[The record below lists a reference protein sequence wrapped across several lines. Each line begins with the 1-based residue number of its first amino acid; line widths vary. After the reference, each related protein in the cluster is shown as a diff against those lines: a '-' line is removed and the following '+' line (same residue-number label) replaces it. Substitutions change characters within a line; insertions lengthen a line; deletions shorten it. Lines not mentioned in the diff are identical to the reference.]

1 MNQDAILSVGND
13 PYLINFFNNLVQIPH
28 AESVVSSKPDAD
40 STLNFYEHP
49 SDFLPVMG
57 DVRAGAIAR
66 ALNDIKG
73 NAPTKEEPP
82 LTKID
87 YSVLGV

>member
-40 STLNFYEHP
+40 STLNFY
-49 SDFLPVMG
+49 
-57 DVRAGAIAR
+57 
-66 ALNDIKG
+66 
-73 NAPTKEEPP
+73 
-82 LTKID
+82 
-87 YSVLGV
+87 